1 MSRALPPEV
10 VDDVVVPLPVGEV
23 AIEGFLDGRID
34 PERAPDRGDA
44 NVVPIKL
51 GDHLRRSQVANADT
65 GERRIDKVRNEP
77 AMGVVREDG
86 NVRRNDVVR
95 TRLGAQPVCRDM
107 NPGRL
112 GLQPDELPVLLV
124 CADDGEDGG
133 EEQERD

>member
-77 AMGVVREDG
+77 AISW
-86 NVRRNDVVR
+86 
-95 TRLGAQPVCRDM
+95 
-107 NPGRL
+107 PGTPETLTSSSLTSTETIFNL
-112 GLQPDELPVLLV
+112 GLTSRPARVGV
-124 CADDGEDGG
+124 RSCAGRCEGR
-133 EEQERD
+133 ERPR